1 MIFRSDG
8 LASIVAATMLLT
20 AAAPSI
26 GPACD
31 AQQAPQVEKAQ
42 VEKVE
47 GKVLKVDRAGGKVT
61 LRQPDGTSREYLA
74 SQATLRDLKEGDRLE
89 IKVRARGRSEGAVD

>member
-1 MIFRSDG
+1 MILRSDG
-8 LASIVAATMLLT
+8 LASLVAATMRLT
-20 AAAPSI
+20 AAAPST

-31 AQQAPQVEKAQ
+31 AQPAPQVDNAQ

-47 GKVLKVDRAGGKVT
+47 GKVVKVDRAGGKVT
-61 LRQPDGTSREYLA
+61 LRQPDGTIHEYLA

-89 IKVRARGRSEGAVD
+89 VKVRAPRTC

>member
-1 MIFRSDG
+1 MILRSDG
-8 LASIVAATMLLT
+8 LASLVAATMLLT
-20 AAAPSI
+20 AAASPT

-31 AQQAPQVEKAQ
+31 AQRTPQVEKPQ

-47 GKVLKVDRAGGKVT
+47 GKVLKVDRAAGKVT
-61 LRQPDGTSREYLA
+61 LRQPDGTSHEYLA

-89 IKVRARGRSEGAVD
+89 VKVRAPRAC

>member
-1 MIFRSDG
+1 MILRSHG
-8 LASIVAATMLLT
+8 LVSLVAATMLLT
-20 AAAPSI
+20 AAAPPS

-31 AQQAPQVEKAQ
+31 APRAPQVERSQ
-42 VEKVE
+42 VVKVE

-61 LRQPDGTSREYLA
+61 LGQPDGTRHEYLA

-89 IKVRARGRSEGAVD
+89 VKVRAPRTC

>member
-1 MIFRSDG
+1 MILRSDA
-8 LASIVAATMLLT
+8 LASLVAATMLLT
-20 AAAPSI
+20 AAAPPT

-31 AQQAPQVEKAQ
+31 AQWAPQVEKPQ
-42 VEKVE
+42 VEKVQ

-74 SQATLRDLKEGDRLE
+74 SQATLRDLEEGDRLE
-89 IKVRARGRSEGAVD
+89 VKLRAPRAC

>member
-1 MIFRSDG
+1 MILRSDG
-8 LASIVAATMLLT
+8 LASLVAATMLLT
-20 AAAPSI
+20 AAAPQS

-31 AQQAPQVEKAQ
+31 AQRALQVEKTQ
-42 VEKVE
+42 IEKVE
-47 GKVLKVDRAGGKVT
+47 GKILKVDRAGGKVT

-89 IKVRARGRSEGAVD
+89 IKVRAPKTC

>member
-1 MIFRSDG
+1 MIMRSDG
-8 LASIVAATMLLT
+8 LASLVAATMLLT
-20 AAAPSI
+20 AAAPPA

-31 AQQAPQVEKAQ
+31 AQRAPQVEKAQ
-42 VEKVE
+42 

-61 LRQPDGTSREYLA
+61 LRQPDGTSHEYLA

-89 IKVRARGRSEGAVD
+89 IKVRAPRTC

>member
-1 MIFRSDG
+1 MILRSDG
-8 LASIVAATMLLT
+8 LAGLVAATMLLT
-20 AAAPSI
+20 AAAPPT

-31 AQQAPQVEKAQ
+31 AQRAPQVEKAQ

-61 LRQPDGTSREYLA
+61 LRQPDGTSHEYLA

-89 IKVRARGRSEGAVD
+89 VKVRAPRTC

>member
-1 MIFRSDG
+1 MTLRSDG
-8 LASIVAATMLLT
+8 LASLVAATMLLT
-20 AAAPSI
+20 AAAPPT

-31 AQQAPQVEKAQ
+31 AQRASQVEKAQ
-42 VEKVE
+42 VEKVD

-61 LRQPDGTSREYLA
+61 LGQPDGTRHEYLA

-89 IKVRARGRSEGAVD
+89 VKVRAPRTC